1 MHRTGFGPR
10 LTQVHEMSTCTFA
23 EPVARA
29 RQPAPCRRHCRP
41 SRACRRENP
50 RLIRL
55 PGPEKHV
62 PFGLGGTRRPTRALA
77 AGNMDGAQ
85 LLRVRVS
92 ISDLVGNIACMDCAS
107 EAVWAA
113 AAESTARPH
122 SSPTVDVRDALR
134 QGWVLWWSSSISA
147 DYRLHAA
154 ISPPSVPTVPM
165 ASAGSMLKGWDL
177 SNLGK
182 P

>member
-1 MHRTGFGPR
+1 
-10 LTQVHEMSTCTFA
+10 MSICTFA

-55 PGPEKHV
+55 PGPEHEV
-62 PFGLGGTRRPTRALA
+62 HIVRVVHGHPARALA

-85 LLRVRVS
+85 LLRTRVS
-92 ISDLVGNIACMDCAS
+92 ISDLVGNIACMDWAP

-113 AAESTARPH
+113 AADSTARPH

-134 QGWVLWWSSSISA
+134 QRWVLRCSSSISA
-147 DYRLHAA
+147 DHRLHAA
-154 ISPPSVPTVPM
+154 ISPPSVPTVAM

-177 SNLGK
+177 SNLG
-182 P
+182 

>member
-1 MHRTGFGPR
+1 MPR
-10 LTQVHEMSTCTFA
+10 FTKCPKGTSLKPQ
-23 EPVARA
+23 R
-29 RQPAPCRRHCRP
+29 RRRWPASCRRHDP
-41 SRACRRENP
+41 PGGSCRRENP

-85 LLRVRVS
+85 FLRVRVS

-134 QGWVLWWSSSISA
+134 QGWVLWCSSSISA
-147 DYRLHAA
+147 DHRLHAA
-154 ISPPSVPTVPM
+154 ISPPSVPTVAM
-165 ASAGSMLKGWDL
+165 ASAGSTLKGWDL